1 MPFLSIPSFDR
12 FVLVSGKGL
21 VNHAVTGFLWRL
33 LILCMASSVARLFAT
48 ASNEFVFTLTFL
60 YSHSSTAASSG
71 ILRSVA
77 RRPVVQTSFVQN
89 GPAAGVGSQGPGA
102 HAILFVEGR
111 PVPAL

>member
-21 VNHAVTGFLWRL
+21 INHAVTGFLSRL
-33 LILCMASSVARLFAT
+33 LIMCMASSVARLFAT

-60 YSHSSTAASSG
+60 YSHSSTAASG